1 MDEKIFCNIMNHIR
15 KITEKQGDKPEDIA
29 IQITLVN
36 GATIPALLS
45 DYELQD
51 GYIEIWTQNDNY
63 FYVPVKNI
71 LAITV
76 E

>member
-36 GATIPALLS
+36 GSAISTTLN
-45 DYELQD
+45 DYEWKD
-51 GYIEIWTQNDNY
+51 GYIEIWAQNESY
-63 FYVPVKNI
+63 YYVPIKNI
-71 LAITV
+71 LTIV
-76 E
+76 V